1 MSTKD
6 IDQEDDFESDTVPE
20 KPVKSV
26 TVSLTVEGHRTY
38 EFVGEWAG
46 KDVRV
51 AMAGFFRA
59 YRQHQMQ
66 KLKALQAIV
75 RVESQAMVPA
85 AVAKTTIKEMKQ

>member
-20 KPVKSV
+20 KPAKMV
-26 TVSLTVEGHRTY
+26 TVSLTVEGQRAY
-38 EFVGEWAG
+38 EFVGEWTG

-51 AMAGFFRA
+51 AVAGFFRA

-66 KLKALQAIV
+66 KLKALQAIA

-85 AVAKTTIKEMKQ
+85 AVVTETPIKEKK